1 MNGWIK
7 KVRGMWSRGPQNPEI
22 SSMMLSSMMLSSMLS
37 TLLTLGCLLIVATTA
52 QATTKQDLVAVQ
64 MFTHVW

>member
-1 MNGWIK
+1 MSSK
-7 KVRGMWSRGPQNPEI
+7 NPCQEI
-22 SSMMLSSMMLSSMLS
+22 FRHSSAMMMLTIMPVHASAT